1 MSSQQQ
7 QPMDIDPVDGGP
19 KATPPPPPP
28 GGNAKHNN
36 TNSVVPMQ
44 ISEEEE
50 ARQAI
55 DMFRGDDMSARVA
68 AANRLEAVA
77 SVLGEQRTREVCLFL
92 FAFGNFLF
100 QSLQDALEPT
110 YRQKMV
116 FPGAFPTC
124 IRRNA
129 TGRVQSFSLICH
141 DVSSF
146 FCNFF
151 ISFFSPHCDSWTNQL
166 T

>member
-1 MSSQQQ
+1 MSSQQ

-77 SVLGEQRTREVCLFL
+77 SVLGEQRTREVCVC
-92 FAFGNFLF
+92 A
-100 QSLQDALEPT
+100 S
-110 YRQKMV
+110 
-116 FPGAFPTC
+116 
-124 IRRNA
+124 
-129 TGRVQSFSLICH
+129 
-141 DVSSF
+141 VSVCLWQF
-146 FCNFF
+146 FC
-151 ISFFSPHCDSWTNQL
+151 FSPCKMSWSKHAARKWHFL
-166 T
+166 VLFRLAFVAIVLDESFVLILS